1 MNIITEGYSFI
12 LAHTA
17 LLKCI
22 KLKTI
27 PYLYTT
33 CPSGQ
38 TGFTVSAV
46 NSLVTAAFARWFLGV
61 NL

>member
-1 MNIITEGYSFI
+1 MNIITEGYGFI
-12 LAHTA
+12 LDHTA

-38 TGFTVSAV
+38 TGFTVGAV
-46 NSLVTAAFARWFLGV
+46 CSLVTDTFTLRFLGV